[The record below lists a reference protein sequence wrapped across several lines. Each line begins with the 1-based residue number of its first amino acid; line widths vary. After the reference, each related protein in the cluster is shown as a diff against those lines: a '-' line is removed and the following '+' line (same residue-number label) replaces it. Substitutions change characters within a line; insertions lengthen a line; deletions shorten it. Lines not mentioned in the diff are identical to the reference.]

1 MDCNDPGENN
11 RQRPVIRP
19 DTFDRLGRVLSTIG
33 MMPHLGIDL
42 RNIDVFQ
49 VWWVV
54 DHVEDKTTGTDE
66 VRSDA
71 EGIEREGILHHREEE
86 PH

>member
-1 MDCNDPGENN
+1 
-11 RQRPVIRP
+11 VIRP
-19 DTFDRLGRVLSTIG
+19 DTFDRLERVLSTIG
-33 MMPHLGIDL
+33 MMPHLGIGF

-49 VWWVV
+49 MWWVI

-66 VRSDA
+66 VRSDT
-71 EGIEREGILHHREEE
+71 ERIERKTILHHREEE